1 MLFEENKSLDKDQY
15 PWAQDFIDAIW
26 GGFWTAN
33 KFSFDS
39 DYADF
44 KTRFDAP
51 MQERVVRLIASI
63 VQVEVRVK
71 KFWHDLGL
79 HFPHESIHN
88 LGAMLSANE
97 VIHGHAYRK
106 LLTRLGLKS
115 RIDEMLQHPALAGRV
130 GYLTKH
136 LEKNYGDDRKQYVYS
151 LVLFTLFVENV
162 SLFSQFY
169 SLLWMDRNMKVLRD
183 TAQQVKYTR
192 NEELLHGQV
201 GTALINTLRV
211 EYPELFDAQLEA
223 KIVEECG
230 EAYRAECALIDWM
243 IGDFA
248 EVKDGEGL
256 SAPVLKNYVAE
267 RLNESLVGIGYAPQ
281 FRLDPA
287 LTVQTGWMK
296 LDLLSNPRVDKFHVH
311 PTSYT
316 KAARPFDDG
325 DLF

>member
-1 MLFEENKSLDKDQY
+1 MLFEENKLLGQDQY
-15 PWAQDFIDAIW
+15 PWCQEFIDAIW

-39 DYADF
+39 DYSDF
-44 KTRFDAP
+44 LTRLSP
-51 MQERVVRLIASI
+51 QEREFVIRLIVAI

-79 HFPHESIHN
+79 HFPHESIHE

-106 LLTRLGLKS
+106 LLTRLGLRAK
-115 RIDEMLQHPALAGRV
+115 IDEYLQHPALKGRV

-151 LVLFTLFVENV
+151 LVLFTLFVENT

-169 SLLWMDRNMKVLRD
+169 SLLWMDRNLKVLKD

-201 GTALINTLRV
+201 GTKLINTLRA
-211 EYPELFDAQLEA
+211 EYPDLFDAELEA
-223 KIVEECG
+223 KIVSECAV
-230 EAYRAECALIDWM
+230 AYEAECQLIDWM
-243 IGDFA
+243 IGDYA
-248 EVKDGEGL
+248 RVNNGEGL
-256 SAPVLKNYVAE
+256 SADVLKNYVAE
-267 RLNESLVGIGYAPQ
+267 RLNESLEGIGYEAQ
-281 FRLDPA
+281 FA
-287 LTVQTGWMK
+287 TENILTQQSRWMK
-296 LDLLSNPRVDKFHVH
+296 LDLLSPPRVDKFHVH
-311 PTSYT
+311 PTAYSKGDT
-316 KAARPFDDG
+316 PFNSEE
-325 DLF
+325 LF